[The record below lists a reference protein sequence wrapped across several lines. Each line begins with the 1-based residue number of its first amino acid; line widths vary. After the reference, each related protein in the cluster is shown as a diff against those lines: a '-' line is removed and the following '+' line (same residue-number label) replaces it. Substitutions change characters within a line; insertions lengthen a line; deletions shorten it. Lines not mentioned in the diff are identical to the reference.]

1 MGIFIPKITKY
12 KKHLCRHIVKANA
25 STRTNLSPQEQILEI
40 NNLID
45 DFHKGNCSYF
55 DVKNKYNRIQQLK
68 NPRHDIL
75 LKL

>member
-1 MGIFIPKITKY
+1 MRKEF
-12 KKHLCRHIVKANA
+12 REF
-25 STRTNLSPQEQILEI
+25 RTYLQLISPQEQILEI

-45 DFHKGNCSYF
+45 DFHKDNYSYF

-68 NPRHDIL
+68 KLRHNIL

>member
-1 MGIFIPKITKY
+1 MRNDFTEF
-12 KKHLCRHIVKANA
+12 
-25 STRTNLSPQEQILEI
+25 RTYLQFLSLQEQILEA

-45 DFHKGNCSYF
+45 DFQKDNYSYF

-68 NPRHDIL
+68 KLRHNIL